1 LCATSSAKFIE
12 RNKGERE
19 KSFGTDPNDPHRR
32 IDLSAEAQLMRYTAG
47 AGLEINFNPF
57 NQREKNWPKRLL
69 RGAKSGEFGV
79 KGNAQAAFAIA
90 EGRVRTECYWPHY
103 AGWHAMWDGAG
114 QSFELGF
121 WRFYGDIV
129 LSGGAGASLLVEL
142 ELGVSYAG
150 GKQGL
155 RGIPPQDKGKPGAK
169 VRAGGNGELDV
180 FAGAEAGIDAKG
192 ALQWLNPEGEASNG
206 KPLKVKDP
214 LKVVPEFKDVAV
226 VNPGVSGKAGIG
238 VKGAFKIMHDGD
250 RFVIHAKLGAC
261 LGLGGGASLKF
272 EVGTKTIGEF
282 FKCVAYQLKRA
293 DFHKM
298 QEAIATDAYKT
309 YCQIYYL
316 AITEKRQLEEFSH
329 KVAKDIAD
337 EFDSIQKRIRK
348 AIQHGTQEAQ
358 DWLNRIEQSMEGWFI
373 YAPPEIKGMLQAHL
387 ADVQQSAQMAALRPK
402 AAQLT
407 DRILASAQTL
417 NDRITIA
424 ERMTYNLGEK
434 LEASLGEARIAAL
447 TVGTPYENC
456 LQRADTQLAK
466 AQPLY
471 GRPFI
476 WNDDA
481 AFVVATMGFDHAM
494 FA

>member
-1 LCATSSAKFIE
+1 V
-12 RNKGERE
+12 RDW
-19 KSFGTDPNDPHRR
+19 KSISNP
-32 IDLSAEAQLMRYTAG
+32 YTG
-47 AGLEINFNPF
+47 NLFD
-57 NQREKNWPKRLL
+57 QRDKNWRKRLL
-69 RGAKSGEFGV
+69 RGARSGEFGI
-79 KGNAQAAFAIA
+79 KGNAQAGFAIA

-103 AGWHAMWDGAG
+103 YGWHATVDGAG

-142 ELGVSYAG
+142 ELGVSYTG

-155 RGIPPQDKGKPGAK
+155 KGIPPQDKGKPGAK
-169 VRAGGNGELDV
+169 VRAGGKGELDV
-180 FAGAEAGIDAKG
+180 FAGAQAGIDAKG

-214 LKVVPEFKDVAV
+214 IKAVPEFKDVAV
-226 VNPGVSGKAGIG
+226 VNTGVSGKAGIG
-238 VKGAFKIMHDGD
+238 IKGAFTIRHEDD

-261 LGLGGGASLKF
+261 LGLGGDASLKF

-298 QEAIATDAYKT
+298 QEAIATDAYET
-309 YCQIYYL
+309 YCHIYYL
-316 AITEKRQLEEFSH
+316 VITERRQLEEFAQ
-329 KVAKDIAD
+329 KKADYIAD
-337 EFDSIQKRIRK
+337 EFEAVQDKIRG
-348 AIQHGTQEAQ
+348 AIERGTKEAQ
-358 DWLNRIEQSMEGWFI
+358 DWLRRIEQSMEGWFI

-387 ADVQQSAQMAALRPK
+387 VDVQHSVQMAALRPK

-447 TVGTPYENC
+447 TAGTLYENC

-476 WNDDA
+476 WNDDS